1 MFKLKLFLIRVVTQ
15 ILYRNHGNT
24 TIHLHLI
31 IMKLLSYNFE
41 QLQIKMYKFGQGR
54 I

>member
-1 MFKLKLFLIRVVTQ
+1 MKIISHPSCNANIVQKPWK
-15 ILYRNHGNT
+15 YT

-31 IMKLLSYNFE
+31 IMKLHFYNFE
-41 QLQIKMYKFGQGR
+41 QLHIKMYKFGQGR